1 MKSPKT
7 NRVDPDR
14 WRMPLDLGIVLV
26 IALISVLAKLALWIG
41 NWLRA
46 H

>member
-1 MKSPKT
+1 
-7 NRVDPDR
+7 
-14 WRMPLDLGIVLV
+14 MPLDLVLLLV
-26 IALISVLAKLALWIG
+26 IASISVLAKLALWIG